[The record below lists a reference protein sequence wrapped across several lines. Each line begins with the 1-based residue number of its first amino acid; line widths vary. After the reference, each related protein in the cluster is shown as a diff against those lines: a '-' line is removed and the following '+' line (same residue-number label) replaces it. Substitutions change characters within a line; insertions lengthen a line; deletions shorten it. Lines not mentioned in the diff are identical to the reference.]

1 MRKGRLRLTAKIS
14 NYVPDSTS
22 WKQAIYDAVTKAQ
35 KLAAVRYSYTDKLEV
50 EVRFHLQGHKLTKLD
65 LDNRLKQ
72 VGDALQGF
80 INDKGAIKG
89 RRQTTTN
96 HSE

>member
-1 MRKGRLRLTAKIS
+1 MP
-14 NYVPDSTS
+14 NSTS

-35 KLAAVRYSYTDKLEV
+35 KLAGVCYSDTDKLEV

-80 INDKGAIKG
+80 INDKGAINGKG